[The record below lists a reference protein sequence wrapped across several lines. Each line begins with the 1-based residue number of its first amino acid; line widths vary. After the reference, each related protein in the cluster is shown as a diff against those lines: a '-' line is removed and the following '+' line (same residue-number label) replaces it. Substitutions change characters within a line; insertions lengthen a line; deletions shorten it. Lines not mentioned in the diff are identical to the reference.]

1 MLQVGIVGLPNVG
14 KSTLFVALTKKQVP
28 CENFPFCTIDPN
40 VGVVGVPDARLDVLA
55 KIEHSAKTVPT
66 AIEFVDIAGLVAGAH
81 KGEGLGNKFLAAIRE
96 VDAICHV
103 IRAFEDSNV
112 HHVAGSVNPDRDRGT
127 ILTELVLADVAA
139 MQRIAESTTRDARGG
154 SAEAIARKS
163 LADRLVAHLNEGK
176 PAIAL
181 ERTDEE
187 APFMREWHLLTDKP
201 IIEVINTKDP
211 RFISPLDEGEK
222 PGREGV
228 LAMDIKLESEL
239 ASLEGEELQAYLK
252 ELGLEEPALNRLVRT
267 AYTTLNLLTFFTAG
281 EMEARAWTV
290 VRGGTAPEAAGKI
303 HGDFQE
309 KFIKAEI
316 VSYDDFVSSGG
327 WKGVKEKGRMRLEG
341 KTYIMQ
347 EGDVVYF
354 HHG

>member
-40 VGVVGVPDARLDVLA
+40 VGVVGVADARLEVLA
-55 KIEHSAKTVPT
+55 AIEHSAKTVPT
-66 AIEFVDIAGLVAGAH
+66 AVEFVDIAGIVEGAH

-127 ILTELVLADVAA
+127 IITELVLADVGT
-139 MQRIAESTTRDARGG
+139 MQRIAENVARDARGG
-154 SAEAIARKS
+154 SADAVAKKVFSE
-163 LADRLVAHLNEGK
+163 RLVAHLNDGN
-176 PAIAL
+176 PAVSF
-181 ERTDEE
+181 ERTVEE
-187 APFMREWHLLTDKP
+187 VLFMKEWHLLTDKP
-201 IIEVINTKDP
+201 IVEVINSKTSGQP
-211 RFISPLDEGEK
+211 SE
-222 PGREGV
+222 PGRV
-228 LAMDIKLESEL
+228 YMDIKLESEL
-239 ASLEGEELQAYLK
+239 ASLEGDELQTYLK
-252 ELGLEEPALNRLVRT
+252 ELGLEEPALNRLVRVCYS
-267 AYTTLNLLTFFTAG
+267 ALDLLTFFTAG

-290 VRGGTAPEAAGKI
+290 QRGGTAPEAAGKI

-316 VSYDDFVSSGG
+316 VSYDDFVAVGG
-327 WKGVKEKGRMRLEG
+327 WKGVKEKGKMRLEG
-341 KTYIMQ
+341 KTYVMQ

>member
-139 MQRIAESTTRDARGG
+139 MQRIAESTTR
-154 SAEAIARKS
+154 
-163 LADRLVAHLNEGK
+163 
-176 PAIAL
+176 
-181 ERTDEE
+181 
-187 APFMREWHLLTDKP
+187 
-201 IIEVINTKDP
+201 
-211 RFISPLDEGEK
+211 
-222 PGREGV
+222 
-228 LAMDIKLESEL
+228 
-239 ASLEGEELQAYLK
+239 
-252 ELGLEEPALNRLVRT
+252 
-267 AYTTLNLLTFFTAG
+267 
-281 EMEARAWTV
+281 
-290 VRGGTAPEAAGKI
+290 
-303 HGDFQE
+303 
-309 KFIKAEI
+309 
-316 VSYDDFVSSGG
+316 
-327 WKGVKEKGRMRLEG
+327 
-341 KTYIMQ
+341 
-347 EGDVVYF
+347 
-354 HHG
+354 